1 MIYLDEY
8 INDIEEKDIF
18 LSWEKKMILLFLMKS
33 IYLIGRDTTNKRKNH
48 RDIYGF
54 VRNHRWKDTLA
65 FILMIEKPEGPI
77 EHQFAVEQ
85 SGKYDNIT
93 YENCLAWQL
102 IDNSIRKI

>member
-33 IYLIGRDTTNKRKNH
+33 IYLIGRDTPNKRKNH

-65 FILMIEKPEGPI
+65 FIWMIEKPEGPI

-93 YENCLAWQL
+93 YENCLA
-102 IDNSIRKI
+102 